1 MNKLSVGDTVPD
13 FTMRSTDREAF
24 NLYKE
29 LENGPILLNFYIG
42 DFGINCT
49 TYMTKLIES
58 KDRLKKMGVRFVAIN
73 PDSLESHK
81 MWRDRMGSDF
91 EHIFDEKQ
99 AVSKEYGAIV
109 EAESMVKGFTNRE
122 FFLIGK
128 DRKIKFYWASEIPKM
143 LPDVNEL
150 LDGVEKTL

>member
-1 MNKLSVGDTVPD
+1 MNKLTVGDKVPD
-13 FTMRSTDREAF
+13 FTMRSTDRDAF
-24 NLYKE
+24 NLYEE
-29 LENGPILLNFYIG
+29 LKKGPILLNFYIG

-49 TYMTKLIES
+49 NYMTKMIES

-91 EHIFDEKQ
+91 EHVFDEKQ

-109 EAESMVKGFTNRE
+109 TEPGIVTGFTNRE
-122 FFLIGK
+122 FFLIDKDGK
-128 DRKIKFYWASEIPKM
+128 IRYYWASPVPKM
-143 LPDVNEL
+143 LPDVSEL
-150 LDGVEKTL
+150 LNEVEKAL

>member
-24 NLYKE
+24 NLHRE
-29 LENGPILLNFYIG
+29 LESGPILLNFYIG

-58 KDRLKKMGVRFVAIN
+58 KDRLKSMGVRFVAIN

-91 EHIFDEKQ
+91 EHVFDEKQ
-99 AVSKEYGAIV
+99 VVSKEYGAIV
-109 EAESMVKGFTNRE
+109 EADGMVKGFTNRE

-128 DRKIKFYWASEIPKM
+128 DKKIKFYWASEIPKM
-143 LPDVNEL
+143 LPDINEL
-150 LDGVEKTL
+150 LNGVEKSL